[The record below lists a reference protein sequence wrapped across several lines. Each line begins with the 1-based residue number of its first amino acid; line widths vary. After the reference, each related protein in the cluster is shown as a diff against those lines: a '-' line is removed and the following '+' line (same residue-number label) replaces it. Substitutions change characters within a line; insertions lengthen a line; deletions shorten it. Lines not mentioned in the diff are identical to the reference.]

1 MVKQTPFYISQAS
14 KAKIS
19 DISNKSINWFVD
31 RAKKE
36 RDFVFLSNDSVDD
49 ILRQLT
55 LEEDSHPLNSALML
69 FGVDPQRF
77 CPNAVIKCSHYY
89 GIEEVRP
96 IPSYQVFGGT
106 LFQQID
112 AAVDLVMSKLDRSI
126 GSRQDGPMADVR
138 MEIPKE
144 VITEIIVNAVVHRD
158 YDSSG
163 SVQIAI
169 FADRVEIVNPG
180 QLPEQL
186 TVDDLTKEHL
196 SIPVNPFL
204 ARPFFLV
211 GYIEQLGFGTKYVID
226 WCKKAQLPEPLFEQ
240 LNQQFRV
247 TMWRNWMTDQKLKE
261 FDLNDRQKG
270 AIQYLKSNR
279 RITNSEYQKLFNVAK
294 RTASKDLQYL
304 QSLEL
309 IMKQGTTGKGVFYH
323 LAKGAPKGH

>member
-1 MVKQTPFYISQAS
+1 MVKQTPFYISHAS

-19 DISNKSINWFVD
+19 DLSGKSIKWFVD
-31 RAKKE
+31 RAK
-36 RDFVFLSNDSVDD
+36 RDRNFAFSGNDVDVLKQLS
-49 ILRQLT
+49 
-55 LEEDSHPLNSALML
+55 LEENSQLLNSALML
-69 FGVDPQRF
+69 FGIDPQRF

-89 GIEEVRP
+89 GIEKIRP
-96 IPSYQVFGGT
+96 IPSYQVFEGT

-112 AAVDLVMSKLDRSI
+112 AAIDFVMSKLDRSI

-163 SVQIAI
+163 SVQITI
-169 FADRVEIVNPG
+169 LADRVEIVNPG
-180 QLPEQL
+180 RLPEQL
-186 TVDDLTKEHL
+186 TVDDLSKEHL

-211 GYIEQLGFGTKYVID
+211 GYIEQLGFGTKHVID
-226 WCKKAQLPEPLFEQ
+226 WCKKAQLPEPSFEE

-247 TMWRNWMTDQKLKE
+247 TIWRNWLTDQKLKE

-279 RITNSEYQKLFNVAK
+279 RITNSEYQKLFDVAK

-309 IMKQGTTGKGVFYH
+309 IKKQGTTGKGVYYH